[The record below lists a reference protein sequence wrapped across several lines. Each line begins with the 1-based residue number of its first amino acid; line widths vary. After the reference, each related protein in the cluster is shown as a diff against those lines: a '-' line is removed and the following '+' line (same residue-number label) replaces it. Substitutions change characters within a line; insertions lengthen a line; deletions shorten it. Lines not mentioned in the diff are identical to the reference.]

1 MRGHPP
7 EIFDG
12 QRKNTA
18 KFIKEFGLW
27 KICNMRN
34 KGMLNPFN
42 RVALALS
49 YIKGVHVDDWVAQQI
64 DKVFWKAYRNNTIQ
78 PNIPPIY
85 ADNDERLWL
94 EFIDEF
100 VDAFGDSAVEE

>member
-18 KFIKEFGLW
+18 KFVKEFGLW
-27 KICNMRN
+27 KLCNMRN
-34 KGMLNPFN
+34 EGMANPFA

-49 YIKGVHVDDWVAQQI
+49 YIKGPNVDNWVAQQI
-64 DKVFWKAYRNNTIQ
+64 DEVYWKVHGDPTRNPPLQ
-78 PNIPPIY
+78 PTH
-85 ADNDERLWL
+85 
-94 EFIDEF
+94 
-100 VDAFGDSAVEE
+100 